1 MVPVI
6 ELVCLD
12 GGLAMATIIA
22 QTQKM
27 SGFFGRIA
35 QRLYN
40 ARLANAEREVN
51 HHRSFL
57 GTPKGW

>member
-1 MVPVI
+1 
-6 ELVCLD
+6 
-12 GGLAMATIIA
+12 MATVIA
-22 QTQKM
+22 QTRKM
-27 SGFFGRIA
+27 SGFFGRVA

-51 HHRSFL
+51 QHRSFL